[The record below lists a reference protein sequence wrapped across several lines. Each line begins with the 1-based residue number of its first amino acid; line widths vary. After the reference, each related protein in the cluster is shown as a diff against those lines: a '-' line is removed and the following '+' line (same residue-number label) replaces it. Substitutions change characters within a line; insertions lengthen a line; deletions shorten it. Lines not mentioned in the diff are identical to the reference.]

1 MYQYYQNNQNENN
14 QNNSSQPEK
23 WYDSLWGIAL
33 ITLSLNLL
41 SNYLYDKA
49 RKKQDEIDTYR
60 ERLRERKHLEDYH
73 DKTPDEARKE
83 ETETHL
89 EILEE

>member
-1 MYQYYQNNQNENN
+1 MHNYNQNCNNQYVTQE
-14 QNNSSQPEK
+14 QEK
-23 WYDSLWGIAL
+23 WYESIWGIAI
-33 ITLSLNLL
+33 ITLGLNLL

-49 RKKQDEIDTYR
+49 RKKQDEIDIYR